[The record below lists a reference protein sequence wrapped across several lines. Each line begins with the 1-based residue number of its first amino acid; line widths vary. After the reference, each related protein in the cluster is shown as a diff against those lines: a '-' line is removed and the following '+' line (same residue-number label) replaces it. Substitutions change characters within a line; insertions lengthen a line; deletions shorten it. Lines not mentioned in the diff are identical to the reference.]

1 MPLSAVRKA
10 WAEGQN
16 GEAGRIFV
24 GGASFC
30 LDFLCI
36 LSCIKTRKN
45 VGFGAKPQLI
55 FTFNFINFTTFNFT
69 N

>member
-36 LSCIKTRKN
+36 LSCIKTRKD
-45 VGFGAKPQLI
+45 VGFGAKPH
-55 FTFNFINFTTFNFT
+55 
-69 N
+69 